1 MAHFQMVYLL
11 NMVIF
16 HGYVSHNQRVLLAH
30 GSERT
35 TKKFDVSVTSSEI
48 KLSHSSWLM
57 ETSLETSL
65 RLLGLTEGR
74 NGSREV
80 PQSSMVIYI
89 HLYRMLVGGL
99 EHLFFHILGIIIPTD
114 FHFFSEGLKPSSRT
128 PYFGGILNLWY
139 LA

>member
-1 MAHFQMVYLL
+1 MVYLL

-80 PQSSMVIYI
+80 PQSLMVIYI
-89 HLYRMLVGGL
+89 HLHIECWLVVWNMN
-99 EHLFFHILGIIIPTD
+99 FIFHILGI
-114 FHFFSEGLKPSSRT
+114 SSSQLT
-128 PYFGGILNLWY
+128 
-139 LA
+139 